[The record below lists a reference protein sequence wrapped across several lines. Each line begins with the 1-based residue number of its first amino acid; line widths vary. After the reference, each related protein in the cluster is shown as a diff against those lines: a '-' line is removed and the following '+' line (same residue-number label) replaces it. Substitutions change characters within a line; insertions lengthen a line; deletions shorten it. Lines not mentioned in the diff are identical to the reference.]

1 MAYGGISPDTPLTLS
16 LSASRPT
23 TRQTSSSLS
32 SYDINIDDD
41 EDDTSKPNTAIA
53 TKPHLL
59 NEGNLSMSRSA
70 PVTTAYKDVSTEVYT
85 RECHQQLNAL
95 AQSWS
100 RPSTSQSDTR
110 SIKENGLSAIK
121 RVR

>member
-32 SYDINIDDD
+32 SYGIIIDDD
-41 EDDTSKPNTAIA
+41 GGTSNPGTAA
-53 TKPHLL
+53 VTSTVVPG
-59 NEGNLSMSRSA
+59 EVSVSRSA
-70 PVTTAYKDVSTEVYT
+70 PVAGHLSSKEDQRVQL
-85 RECHQQLNAL
+85 QQLNAL

-100 RPSTSQSDTR
+100 RPSTTGSTGSYHLDKRDNDKVVSDK
-110 SIKENGLSAIK
+110 SYYEI
-121 RVR
+121 